1 VKINTPLLVMH
12 KDDLARLHLGTKFQD
27 VEVAIKQDDS
37 SPSVGRVF
45 QTVNFQGHFTPFNID
60 LSVSIFSR
68 IYLLRDFHHNF
79 PENYVIKVPSS
90 YELKTQRS

>member
-27 VEVAIKQDDS
+27 VEVTIKQDDS

-45 QTVNFQGHFTPFNID
+45 SDGQ
-60 LSVSIFSR
+60 LSRS
-68 IYLLRDFHHNF
+68 FHAVQH
-79 PENYVIKVPSS
+79 
-90 YELKTQRS
+90 